1 MSEQQVPASVAQR
14 VIIKFLT
21 KKGVKPCAILTGLK
35 VQYGDDT
42 LSKTQVFDWAK
53 KFKSGRESV
62 ENVSHNRRPRS
73 SVSVTTLEFVR
84 NWLVTQPQSFYEQ
97 GINKLPNRW
106 EKCVEREGDYVE
118 K

>member
-21 KKGVKPCAILTGLK
+21 KEGVKPCEILTRLK

-73 SVSVTTLEFVR
+73 SVSGDNIGIRAQLVGDSTSKFLRAR
-84 NWLVTQPQSFYEQ
+84 N
-97 GINKLPNRW
+97 
-106 EKCVEREGDYVE
+106 
-118 K
+118 

>member
-21 KKGVKPCAILTGLK
+21 KEGVKPCEILTRLK

-62 ENVSHNRRPRS
+62 ENLEDCDL
-73 SVSVTTLEFVR
+73 TTIKMLR
-84 NWLVTQPQSFYEQ
+84 NSCAIGW
-97 GINKLPNRW
+97 
-106 EKCVEREGDYVE
+106 
-118 K
+118 